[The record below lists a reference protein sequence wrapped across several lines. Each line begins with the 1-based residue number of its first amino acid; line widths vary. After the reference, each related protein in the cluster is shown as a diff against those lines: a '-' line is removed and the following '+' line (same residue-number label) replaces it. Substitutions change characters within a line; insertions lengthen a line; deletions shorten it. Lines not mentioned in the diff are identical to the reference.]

1 MERAVEPWGPDL
13 QGAEEREQLRGA
25 RTGEG
30 RSGAPPGAGK
40 GRVGTLVLGSV
51 WPRPRKIGREL
62 CFQGKGG
69 GEQKPRLRSERF

>member
-30 RSGAPPGAGK
+30 RGGAPPGAGK

-51 WPRPRKIGREL
+51 WPRPRKIGLHVNCASR
-62 CFQGKGG
+62 GR
-69 GEQKPRLRSERF
+69 GEGSKNRG